1 MMGAFVVHAILIACG
16 YCMQV
21 CLVDGR
27 ALVDSPVKVL
37 SSLQAFLNLQPIVD
51 FGQLIRW
58 VWESCLTHTDT
69 HTSHTQHYH
78 KAKIVCKIT

>member
-1 MMGAFVVHAILIACG
+1 
-16 YCMQV
+16 MQV
-21 CLVDGR
+21 YLVDGR

-58 VWESCLTHTDT
+58 VWESCLTHTHRHT
-69 HTSHTQHYH
+69 HTHISHTTLPQG
-78 KAKIVCKIT
+78 KIVCKIT